1 MKFAVVH
8 VGKIKESFIQE
19 GVREYLKRINRYSQL
34 DLLSVKEE
42 RITGGITDVMVLQKE
57 GKRILNKIPRD
68 GFWVV
73 LDRQGQPLSSQ
84 DHFDFLNAQAKLG
97 AKKIYYLIGGP
108 LGFSPEVLGKADK
121 VLSLSPMTLPHEMST
136 LFILEQIYRYL
147 NFMAGER
154 YHK

>member
-1 MKFAVVH
+1 MKFAVVT
-8 VGKIKESFIQE
+8 VGKIKETFIEE
-19 GVREYLKRINRYSQL
+19 GIQEYLKRINRYSQL
-34 DLLSVKEE
+34 DLLSVKAE
-42 RITGGITDVMVLQKE
+42 RITSGITDIQVLQKE

-73 LDRQGQPLSSQ
+73 LDRQGKLLSSQ
-84 DHFDFLNAQAKLG
+84 DHFGFLNAQAKLG

-108 LGFSPEVLGKADK
+108 LGFSPEVLEKADM

-147 NFMAGER
+147 NFTAGEK